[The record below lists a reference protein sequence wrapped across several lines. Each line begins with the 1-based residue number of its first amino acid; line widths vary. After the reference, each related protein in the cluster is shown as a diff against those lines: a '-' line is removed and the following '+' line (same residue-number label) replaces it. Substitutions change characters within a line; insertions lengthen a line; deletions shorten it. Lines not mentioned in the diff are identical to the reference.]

1 MKRQHFYILTCLCVF
16 LLMPIGGWAQKKGKK
31 GSATTATPTVKFNAF
46 DPFDK
51 VNDQTKGTPW
61 EKTEAH
67 PLDLLPGIKAAIPEP
82 LPHVS
87 QMSQISYNMA
97 VSQAFESLRL
107 VYGEMTE
114 EQAKALNEVWAPL
127 YNYPAQNVIDYLN
140 KLNPLLSQFLVAREN
155 WMHTA

>member
-1 MKRQHFYILTCLCVF
+1 MLGWWGFNSYICKKWQFVAFSHLRILIKPPLAMKHQHFYILTCLCVF
-16 LLMPIGGWAQKKGKK
+16 LLMPVDGWAQKKGKK
-31 GSATTATPTVKFNAF
+31 GSAKTATPTVKFNAF

-67 PLDLLPGIKAAIPEP
+67 PLELLPGVKAAIPEP

-87 QMSQISYNMA
+87 QMSLISYNMA

-107 VYGEMTE
+107 VYG
-114 EQAKALNEVWAPL
+114 K
-127 YNYPAQNVIDYLN
+127 
-140 KLNPLLSQFLVAREN
+140 
-155 WMHTA
+155 